1 MTDLLA
7 AVPQLGAWLLEL
19 ALIAVLG
26 FWVIG
31 AYNRLMR
38 HRNAIGAAWAQIDEL
53 LVRRSAVIEPL
64 AEALQQP
71 LEAEAKTLAA
81 LSQALAR
88 QRSAALAVRSRPTH
102 AGALA
107 AWVAAEGELAS
118 PLTRLEALLSQHP
131 ELAGSEEIRPLRKQ
145 LADLASRLTF
155 ARQAFNEAA
164 DAYHQALEEF
174 PTRLLRPLFG
184 FRRTAKL

>member
-7 AVPQLGAWLLEL
+7 AIPQLGAWLLEL

-26 FWVIG
+26 FWVMG

-38 HRNAIGAAWAQIDEL
+38 HRNAIGTAWAQIDDL
-53 LVRRSAVIEPL
+53 LVRRAAVIEPL
-64 AEALQQP
+64 ADALQGP

-88 QRSAALAVRSRPTH
+88 QRAAALVVRGRPTQ
-102 AGALA
+102 ASALT
-107 AWVAAEGELAS
+107 AWAAAEGELAS
-118 PLTRLEALLSQHP
+118 PLTRLDALVAQHP
-131 ELAGSEEIRPLRKQ
+131 ELAGSDEVKPLRKQ
-145 LADLASRLTF
+145 LADLAPRLTY

-164 DAYHQALEEF
+164 DAYNQALEEF
-174 PTRLLRPLFG
+174 PTRLLKPLFG
-184 FRRTAKL
+184 FRRTARI